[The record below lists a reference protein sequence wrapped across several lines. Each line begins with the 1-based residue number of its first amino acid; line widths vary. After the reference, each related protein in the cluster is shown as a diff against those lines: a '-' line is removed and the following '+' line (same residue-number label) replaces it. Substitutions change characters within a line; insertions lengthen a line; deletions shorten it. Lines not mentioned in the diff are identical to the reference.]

1 MCDILVIVAPGVSTR
16 SCVRRRPA
24 QLADTMQ
31 SVNDIV
37 SGVFVDVEGARGP
50 LSQRWQTSGRFNA
63 RSLAGREASAMGC
76 HSRFH
81 PSGLLSQC
89 HSSPGGCSCRVGI
102 NRKSGKMRSPP
113 RVLRFQAHSDWV
125 VGLSQRVS
133 VELVP
138 AYGSQNQFSHR
149 RWPGR
154 SVSLSTVVGHSATFQ
169 CHSVAPDLCREWAVG
184 PLVIPASFFP
194 HFFAFS
200 PAVMAVHAKGRIIIT
215 IILFKP
221 PSGSWLPRVKK

>member
-102 NRKSGKMRSPP
+102 NRKSGKC
-113 RVLRFQAHSDWV
+113 AH
-125 VGLSQRVS
+125 L
-133 VELVP
+133 P
-138 AYGSQNQFSHR
+138 GSYDFKPTAIESL
-149 RWPGR
+149 G
-154 SVSLSTVVGHSATFQ
+154 SLSELELNLFLHMGRRISSATDDDREGQFLCQ
-169 CHSVAPDLCREWAVG
+169 RLSVTVQRFNAILLHQIFVESGQSDL
-184 PLVIPASFFP
+184 
-194 HFFAFS
+194 
-200 PAVMAVHAKGRIIIT
+200 
-215 IILFKP
+215 
-221 PSGSWLPRVKK
+221 